1 MDFYYFCSEMT
12 TSDKYSCRCLAAALE
27 AYGVRHVV
35 VSPGS
40 RNSPLIVAIA
50 RTPGL
55 QCHMVIDERSAA
67 FFALGIAIETGDP
80 VAIVCTSGSAPLN
93 YAPALAEAY
102 YRRVP
107 LIAVT
112 ADRPEE
118 WIDQDDSQTIRQ
130 NGALAAVVKKSFDVP
145 VDRGD
150 SSLRRLTTRR
160 ISDALMLAETHPRG
174 PVQINVQIDEP
185 LNAMCECLGD
195 EFRFPKSIQSAPYIS
210 AVESQGIADRL
221 NRAKRVIVLAGFMA
235 PDVEFSRLLS
245 SLPSH
250 FAVLGETTSNIDNE
264 RCVTNI
270 DASLRAM
277 TAEEKQLLLDADIVV
292 SIGGSLISRIIKA
305 ELRKHGTENW
315 YVGFSDCCIDSLLHL
330 TDRIE
335 CSPVDFFK
343 CVCPLLK
350 EKNSDYASMWLQVSR
365 RGCKRSADYFA
376 SAPWSD
382 FAAMG
387 HLLRSVPCDTLL
399 HISNGTSVRYAQ
411 LLAPLKVARMECNR
425 GVSGIDGCT
434 STAIG
439 AAVASDRPTLL
450 STGDMSAQYDMA
462 ALACTEIPPSFRMAV
477 LNNGGGG
484 IFRFINATRELPEME
499 RFLAADV
506 RLPLRQLADGFG
518 FDYYEAAS
526 AEELT
531 ACLHSFFVPSGQPA
545 ILNIITPAVESADTI
560 RKYFSK
566 A

>member
-1 MDFYYFCSEMT
+1 MT

-195 EFRFPKSIQSAPYIS
+195 EFRFPKFIQSAPYIS
-210 AVESQGIADRL
+210 DVESQGFADRL

-235 PDVEFSRLLS
+235 PDVELSRLLS

-250 FAVLGETTSNIDNE
+250 FAVLCETTSNIENE

-270 DASLRAM
+270 DASLRVM

-305 ELRKHGTENW
+305 KLRKHGTENW

-335 CSPVDFFK
+335 CSPADFFK
-343 CVCPLLK
+343 WVCPLLK

-365 RGCKRSADYFA
+365 RGYKRSADYFA

-450 STGDMSAQYDMA
+450 ITGDMSAQYDMA
-462 ALACTEIPPSFRMAV
+462 ALACTEIPPSFRMVV

-518 FDYYEAAS
+518 FDYFEAAS
-526 AEELT
+526 AEDLT
-531 ACLHSFFVPSGQPA
+531 ACLRSFFVPSGKPA